1 MRRMFPALAG
11 LLCNVV
17 LTAAASAAIVI
28 NFQNFSNCATLQLN
42 GNATCTS
49 NVLRVTPAQF
59 SQAGSAFSQLLIPLG
74 PGNTF
79 STFFTFQMT
88 GSGGSS
94 DGDGLGADGLTF
106 TVQPNANT
114 AGGAGGGIGYQ
125 GILNSVAV
133 EFDTWNNGAG
143 FGDPDGNHVGV
154 DLNGSIA
161 SVATASIGP
170 RLNDGAVWFAWID
183 YNGSVLELRVSQTN
197 ARPAAPTLSY
207 AVNLATVIGT
217 TQAFVGFTSGTGAAF
232 ANHDIL
238 TWVFDNSFNPIGGSA
253 AGPAT
258 DIPTLSDVALALC
271 ALLLAALGIRAVGRR
286 KRG

>member
-1 MRRMFPALAG
+1 MLTALAG

-17 LTAAASAAIVI
+17 LTGTASAVIVI
-28 NFQNFSNCATLQLN
+28 NFPNFSNCATLQLN
-42 GNATCTS
+42 GNAACTS

-79 STFFTFQMT
+79 STFFAFQMT

-154 DLNGSIA
+154 DLNGSIT
-161 SVATASIGP
+161 SVATASIGT
-170 RLNDGAVWFAWID
+170 RLNNGAIWFAWID
-183 YNGSVLELRVSQTN
+183 YNGSVLELRLNQANV
-197 ARPAAPTLSY
+197 RPAAPTLTH

-238 TWVFDNSFNPIGGSA
+238 TWVFDNSFNPIGG
-253 AGPAT
+253 GPAAT
-258 DIPTLSDVALALC
+258 QAADIPTLSDFALILS
-271 ALLLAALGIRAVGRR
+271 ALLLAAMGMRAVGRR
-286 KRG
+286 KRS